1 MSTINYTVRHRPV
14 RIGFLVRPGDVS
26 DLEKTAAL
34 CCLLWGGLHNP
45 IIPVA
50 TETDGSADELVR
62 TFQVDAV
69 GQSGEI
75 DKFRRAVSSAEK
87 PLAAPRSAVAARLT
101 KLVRRRL
108 GEKRAHADENHAEQ
122 HRSEIR

>member
-1 MSTINYTVRHRPV
+1 MRGQTAQKSLLQRVRYYLIV
-14 RIGFLVRPGDVS
+14 GDVYHQLHSQASARPYRLPRPPRRCS

-69 GQSGEI
+69 GQSG
-75 DKFRRAVSSAEK
+75 KSTNS
-87 PLAAPRSAVAARLT
+87 PRGIQR
-101 KLVRRRL
+101 
-108 GEKRAHADENHAEQ
+108 
-122 HRSEIR
+122 